1 MGSGGG
7 GGYGRKQEKSKKANL
22 CVFLDF
28 KNPNIKIYYCIAD
41 IFPNF

>member
-1 MGSGGG
+1 VVVVVMA
-7 GGYGRKQEKSKKANL
+7 ESKKNQKRQI
-22 CVFLDF
+22 VSFLDF